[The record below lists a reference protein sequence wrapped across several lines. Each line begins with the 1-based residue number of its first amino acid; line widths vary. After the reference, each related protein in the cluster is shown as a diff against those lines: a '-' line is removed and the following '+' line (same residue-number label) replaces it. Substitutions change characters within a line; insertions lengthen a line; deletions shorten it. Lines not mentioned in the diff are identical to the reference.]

1 MKTPGD
7 IGHQGIVIDQLDTQS
22 TIGYADAVQIAAEL
36 GAATA
41 TYDPETDTI
50 EIDPDFVIN
59 AIDLREHTV
68 FLWEGHGRF
77 EVLSSNQYSPGL
89 TIINPDA
96 FRTEGENRSAFEFSE
111 AFSYARLWRDWLRGQ
126 VVPLDRTTTY
136 VRRDTGD
143 QVLVRDEHQ
152 TRIEPEAGDIAYVGN
167 QRGLISEVRTDGE
180 SDDVVLEA
188 EVDLHDEPLAEDEWV
203 VPIPDLDRLERPID
217 D

>member
-7 IGHQGIVIDQLDTQS
+7 TGHQGIAIEQLDTNL
-22 TIGYADAVQIAAEL
+22 TIDYDGAVTTAAEL
-36 GAATA
+36 GADPAS
-41 TYDPETDTI
+41 YDPESDTV

-68 FLWEGHGRF
+68 FLWEGNGRF
-77 EVLSSNQYSPGL
+77 EILSSNQYSPGL
-89 TIINPDA
+89 TLINPEA
-96 FRTEGENRSAFEFSE
+96 SRIEGENRSAFEFSE
-111 AFSYARLWRDWLRGQ
+111 TFSYVRLWRDWLQGQ

-143 QVLVRDEHQ
+143 QVLVRDDHQ
-152 TRIEPEAGDIAYVGN
+152 PRIEPDVGDIAYVGS
-167 QRGLISEVRTDGE
+167 QRGLVSEVRTDGKN
-180 SDDVVLEA
+180 DDVVLEA

-203 VPIPDLDRLERPID
+203 VPIPDLDRLDRPTD

>member
-7 IGHQGIVIDQLDTQS
+7 TGHQGIAIEQLDTNL
-22 TIGYADAVQIAAEL
+22 TIDYDGAVTTAAEL
-36 GAATA
+36 GADPAS
-41 TYDPETDTI
+41 YDPETDTV

-77 EVLSSNQYSPGL
+77 EILSSNQYSPGL
-89 TIINPDA
+89 TLINPEA
-96 FRTEGENRSAFEFSE
+96 SRTEGENRSAFEFSE
-111 AFSYARLWRDWLRGQ
+111 TFSYVRLWRDWLRGQ
-126 VVPLDRTTTY
+126 VVPFDRTTTY

-143 QVLVRDEHQ
+143 QVLVRDDHQ
-152 TRIEPEAGDIAYVGN
+152 PRIEPDVGDIAYVGS
-167 QRGLISEVRTDGE
+167 QRGLVSEVRTDGE
-180 SDDVVLEA
+180 NDDVVLEA

-203 VPIPDLDRLERPID
+203 VPIPDLDRLERPTD